1 MTPAEIHNRDVGDIV
16 KAIIMPTLNAGGDMT
31 SVLVLLESVIVGV
44 MLFVAKV
51 GGDEP
56 VLDKLTE
63 NVKARLEEQRAK
75 NAAKN
80 N

>member
-1 MTPAEIHNRDVGDIV
+1 MTPNEIHNRDVGGIV
-16 KAIIMPTLNAGGDMT
+16 KAIIKPTLDAGGDMS

-44 MLFVAKV
+44 LLFAAKV

-56 VLDKLTE
+56 VLETLME
-63 NVKARLEEQRAK
+63 GVKTRLAEQRDK
-75 NAAKN
+75 NAKN